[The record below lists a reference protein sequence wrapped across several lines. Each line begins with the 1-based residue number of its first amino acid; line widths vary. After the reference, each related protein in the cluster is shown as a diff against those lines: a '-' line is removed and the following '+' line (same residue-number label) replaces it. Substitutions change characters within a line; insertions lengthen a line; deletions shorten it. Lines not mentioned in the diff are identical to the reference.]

1 MHRTLYGH
9 NFTSRGPICTNKD
22 VLESSENNF
31 FILLCFEIQGVIRGS
46 ELRHNTRY
54 KLTTLS
60 MKLDPTLSI
69 LGCLMGI

>member
-1 MHRTLYGH
+1 MDITLLPGVQ
-9 NFTSRGPICTNKD
+9 FVQIRMFWKAQKIKFS
-22 VLESSENNF
+22 
-31 FILLCFEIQGVIRGS
+31 ILLYFKIQEVIRDS
-46 ELRHNTRY
+46 ELRHNAGY